1 MQADA
6 LRDFQIKKYP
16 KTDAKIFSI
25 SPTSVFS
32 ARQSLMGET
41 PIALSVSPWEKTALP
56 CLCGSLRQAVPLRG
70 SKLRVA
76 SRREAST
83 FIWIIYFL
91 EVPNQKNHCEY
102 DDDVLVRG

>member
-1 MQADA
+1 
-6 LRDFQIKKYP
+6 
-16 KTDAKIFSI
+16 KIFSI
-25 SPTSVFS
+25 SPISVFS

-41 PIALSVSPWEKTALP
+41 PKTALP

-91 EVPNQKNHCEY
+91 EVPK
-102 DDDVLVRG
+102 